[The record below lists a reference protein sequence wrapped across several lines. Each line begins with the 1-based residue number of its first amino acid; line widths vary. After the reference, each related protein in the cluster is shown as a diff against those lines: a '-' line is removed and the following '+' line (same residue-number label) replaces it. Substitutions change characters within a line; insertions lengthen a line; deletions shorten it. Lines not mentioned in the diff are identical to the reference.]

1 MIRSLIILAIMF
13 ISIVD
18 PASAELG
25 NTVKRF
31 KNSLIYDD
39 LELKFLHLSSLS
51 RGIHKYDGYYFMSK
65 LKKKIY
71 LVGLITERDEKEIV
85 GQSLYFPDD
94 PKMWNFFTV
103 SDFIYEATGWKVS
116 IKDIIKTIRPMFKD
130 TINKYIL
137 LDEYEKQYQTVYSSN
152 QIGEYEVFVKRI
164 PAGDW
169 VVTIAEKSSHI
180 GP

>member
-1 MIRSLIILAIMF
+1 MIRSLIILAIMV

-18 PASAELG
+18 PVFAELG

-31 KNSLIYDD
+31 KHSLIYED
-39 LELKFLHLSSLS
+39 LELKFLQLSPLS
-51 RGIHKYDGYYFMSK
+51 KGIHKYDSYYFLSK
-65 LKKKIY
+65 LEKKIY
-71 LVGLITERDEKEIV
+71 LVRLITKRDEKKII

-94 PKMWNFFTV
+94 PAMWNFFTV
-103 SDFIYEATGWKVS
+103 SEFIYEATGWKVS
-116 IKDIIKTIRPMFKD
+116 VKEIIKTIRPMFKD
-130 TINKYIL
+130 TINKYVL

-152 QIGEYEVFVKRI
+152 QVGEYEVFVKRI

-169 VVTIAEKSSHI
+169 VVTIAEESSHI